1 MILLLTFAFLAGA
14 ATAITPCVLPVLP
27 ALLSASGT
35 GGRRRPV
42 GIVTGL
48 TLTHVIT
55 IVGVASVVDG
65 VGVGDGALR
74 TVAIC
79 VLALFGITLLVPRAA
94 EWLTLRMSFLQR
106 LAPRGDAD
114 GFWSGLP
121 VGGALGFVYAPCAGP
136 ILAAVISVS
145 ASSGTTAKI
154 VAVAIAY
161 GLGSAAVL
169 LGLALGGRRVI
180 DRVRRSGRGGA
191 LQRGFGAV
199 MLLTAVL
206 MFTSVDL
213 RFQEALASHFPS
225 FLTNP
230 TGGLEK
236 SAAVEDQ
243 LAGLRGKSKFG
254 GGGARHEDE
263 KVVQALAVAAAR
275 GHAALPGVKTPELAV
290 LGEAPEFA
298 SPAQPRWLNSPPLTM
313 AGLRGR
319 VVLVDFWTYTC
330 INCLRTLPY
339 VKAWDARYRAQGLTI
354 VGVHTPEFDFE
365 KKTSNVRAAI
375 GRQGIRYPVLQ
386 DDEYGTWNAFGNQ
399 YWPAKYLI
407 DARGRVRYVHFG
419 EGDYKQTEAAI
430 RALLAEAG
438 DRRLGAAAA
447 PHGPIETVGRRA
459 TPETYLGSA
468 RAQSFSPVGPK
479 DGTHDYTAAAPG
491 RLQQSVFSLGGR
503 WHVDR
508 EAARAVRGATIT
520 ARVVGGAVYL
530 VLSSQG
536 DRPRR
541 VRVELDG
548 RPISRAAAGDDVRGG
563 AVTVRR
569 QRLYSLVKLRTP
581 GEHVLELRLDA
592 GVSGYA
598 FTFG

>member
-65 VGVGDGALR
+65 VGVGDGTLR
-74 TVAIC
+74 TVAIA

-94 EWLTLRMSFLQR
+94 EWVTLRLCFLQR

-161 GLGSAAVL
+161 GLGSAVVL

-180 DRVRRSGRGGA
+180 ERVRRSGRGGA

-236 SAAVEDQ
+236 SDAVEDE
-243 LAGLRGKSKFG
+243 LAELRGRPKFDDAVVDAI
-254 GGGARHEDE
+254 AR
-263 KVVQALAVAAAR
+263 AAAQ
-275 GHAALPGVKTPELAV
+275 GHAGRAESGASRLPV

-298 SPAQPRWLNSPPLTM
+298 AAAPRWLNSARLTM

-339 VKAWDARYRAQGLTI
+339 LKAWDGRYRAKGLTI
-354 VGVHTPEFDFE
+354 VGVHTPEFAFE
-365 KKTSNVRAAI
+365 RKTSNVKRRDRPPGHPLPRRA
-375 GRQGIRYPVLQ
+375 GQRVRHLERLRQPVLAG
-386 DDEYGTWNAFGNQ
+386 EVPRRCARSR
-399 YWPAKYLI
+399 ALR
-407 DARGRVRYVHFG
+407 ALRRGRVR
-419 EGDYKQTEAAI
+419 
-430 RALLAEAG
+430 G
-438 DRRLGAAAA
+438 DRVGDPHALGR
-447 PHGPIETVGRRA
+447 GRR
-459 TPETYLGSA
+459 PPPRGS
-468 RAQSFSPVGPK
+468 GP
-479 DGTHDYTAAAPG
+479 
-491 RLQQSVFSLGGR
+491 
-503 WHVDR
+503 
-508 EAARAVRGATIT
+508 
-520 ARVVGGAVYL
+520 
-530 VLSSQG
+530 
-536 DRPRR
+536 
-541 VRVELDG
+541 
-548 RPISRAAAGDDVRGG
+548 AAG
-563 AVTVRR
+563 
-569 QRLYSLVKLRTP
+569 
-581 GEHVLELRLDA
+581 
-592 GVSGYA
+592 
-598 FTFG
+598 

>member
-35 GGRRRPV
+35 GGRRRPA
-42 GIVTGL
+42 GIVCGL

-65 VGVGDGALR
+65 VGVGDGTLR
-74 TVAIC
+74 SIAIA

-94 EWLTLRMSFLQR
+94 EWLTLRLSVLQR
-106 LAPRGDAD
+106 LAPLRPRRDAD

-121 VGGALGFVYAPCAGP
+121 LGGALGFVYAPCAGP

-161 GLGSAAVL
+161 GLGSAVVL
-169 LGLALGGRRVI
+169 FGIALGGRRVI
-180 DRVRRSGRGGA
+180 DRVRRTGSEGF

-206 MFTSVDL
+206 MATSVDL

-236 SAAVEDQ
+236 SAAVEDELAELRGRPKFDDEVVQ
-243 LAGLRGKSKFG
+243 ELAG
-254 GGGARHEDE
+254 
-263 KVVQALAVAAAR
+263 AAAR
-275 GHAALPGVKTPELAV
+275 GHGGARPSGTAAALPMLGPAPDLA
-290 LGEAPEFA
+290 
-298 SPAQPRWLNSPPLTM
+298 PAQPRWLNSPPLTM

-339 VKAWDARYRAQGLTI
+339 LKAWDERYRAQGLTI
-354 VGVHTPEFDFE
+354 VGVHTPEFAFE
-365 KKTSNVRAAI
+365 RKTANVRGAI
-375 GRQGIRYPVLQ
+375 ARQGIRYPVVQ
-386 DDEYGTWNAFGNQ
+386 DNEFGTWNAFGNQ

-419 EGDYKQTEAAI
+419 EGEYEETEGAI
-430 RALLAEAG
+430 RTLLAEAG
-438 DRRLGAAAA
+438 DRPLGKRAQ
-447 PHGPIETVGRRA
+447 PRSRIETVGHRA

-468 RAQSFSPVGPK
+468 RAQSFSPVGPQ
-479 DGTHDYTAAAPG
+479 DGTHDYVAAAAAKLP
-491 RLQQSVFSLGGR
+491 QSVFSLGGR

-508 EAARAVRGATIT
+508 EAARAVLGATIT

-530 VLSSQG
+530 VLASSG

-548 RPISRAAAGDDVRGG
+548 RPIAPDAAGDDVRDGV
-563 AVTVRR
+563 VTVRR
-569 QRLYSLVKLRTP
+569 QRLYNLVKLASP
-581 GEHVLELRLDA
+581 GEHVLRLGFDA
-592 GVSGYA
+592 GVSGFA

>member
-42 GIVTGL
+42 GIVCGM

-65 VGVGDGALR
+65 VGVGDSALR
-74 TVAIC
+74 TASIV
-79 VLALFGITLLVPRAA
+79 VLALFGVTLLVPRAA
-94 EWLTLRMSFLQR
+94 EWLTLRLSFVQR
-106 LAPRGDAD
+106 LAPRSDAD

-145 ASSGTTAKI
+145 ASSGTTGKI

-161 GLGSAAVL
+161 GLGSAVVL
-169 LGLALGGRRVI
+169 LGLALGGRRLI
-180 DRVRRSGRGGA
+180 DRVRRRGAGGT

-206 MFTSVDL
+206 MVTSVDL
-213 RFQEALASHFPS
+213 RFQEALASRFPS

-236 SAAVEDQ
+236 SGAVEGE
-243 LAGLRGKSKFG
+243 LAGLRGRPKF
-254 GGGARHEDE
+254 DDD
-263 KVVQALAVAAAR
+263 VVKAITQAAAR
-275 GHAALPGVKTPELAV
+275 GHAGLPGVETPELPV
-290 LGEAPEFA
+290 LGRAPDFA
-298 SPAQPRWLNSPPLTM
+298 PRHRWFNSSPLTL

-319 VVLVDFWTYTC
+319 VVLADFWTYTC

-339 VKAWDARYRAQGLTI
+339 LKAWDERYRTKGLTI
-354 VGVHTPEFDFE
+354 VGVHTPEFAFE
-365 KKTSNVRAAI
+365 RNASNVAAAI
-375 GRQGIRYPVLQ
+375 GRQAIRYPVIQ
-386 DDEYGTWNAFGNQ
+386 DNDYATWNAFGNQ
-399 YWPAKYLI
+399 FWPAKYLI

-419 EGDYKQTEAAI
+419 EGEYKETEAAI
-430 RALLAEAG
+430 RTLLAEAG
-438 DRRLGAAAA
+438 DRSLGAAAK
-447 PHGPIETVGRRA
+447 PRGRIETVGHRA
-459 TPETYLGSA
+459 TPETYLGTA
-468 RAQSFSPVGPK
+468 RAKGFSPVGPRF
-479 DGTHDYTAAAPG
+479 GTHDYTAAAPVK
-491 RLQQSVFSLGGR
+491 LPPSVFSLGGR
-503 WHVDR
+503 WRIDR

-530 VLSSQG
+530 VLSSDG
-536 DRPRR
+536 DRARR
-541 VRVELDG
+541 VRVALDG
-548 RPISRAAAGDDVRGG
+548 RPIARDAAGDDVRGG
-563 AVTVRR
+563 VVTVRR
-569 QRLYSLVKLRTP
+569 QRLYSLVKLASP
-581 GEHVLELRLDA
+581 GEHVLTLRFDA

>member
-35 GGRRRPV
+35 GGRRRPA
-42 GIVTGL
+42 GIVTGM
-48 TLTHVIT
+48 TLTHVVT

-65 VGVGDGALR
+65 VGVGDGTLR
-74 TVAIC
+74 TIAIA
-79 VLALFGITLLVPRAA
+79 VLALFGITLLVPPAA
-94 EWLTLRMSFLQR
+94 EWLTLRLSFLAR

-161 GLGSAAVL
+161 GIGSAVVL
-169 LGLALGGRRVI
+169 LALALGGRRVI
-180 DRVRRSGRGGA
+180 DRVRRTGRGGA

-236 SAAVEDQ
+236 SAAVEDE
-243 LAGLRGKSKFG
+243 LAELRGKPKFDDAVVDAI
-254 GGGARHEDE
+254 AR
-263 KVVQALAVAAAR
+263 AAAQ
-275 GHAALPGVKTPELAV
+275 GHAGDPRASPTTLPV
-290 LGEAPEFA
+290 LGTAPGFA
-298 SPAQPRWLNSPPLTM
+298 AAQPRWLNSAPLTM

-339 VKAWDARYRAQGLTI
+339 LKAWDERYRAQGLTI
-354 VGVHTPEFDFE
+354 VGVHTPEFAFE
-365 KKTSNVRAAI
+365 RKTSNVRGAI
-375 GRQGIRYPVLQ
+375 GRQGIRYPVVQ
-386 DDEYGTWNAFGNQ
+386 DNEFGTWNAFANQ
-399 YWPAKYLI
+399 YWPAKYLV

-419 EGDYKQTEAAI
+419 EGEYKETEAAI

-438 DRRLGAAAA
+438 DRRLGAAAT
-447 PHGPIETVGRRA
+447 PRGKIETVGRRA

-479 DGTHDYTAAAPG
+479 DGTHDYSAGAPAK
-491 RLQQSVFSLGGR
+491 LPQSVFSLGGR

-508 EAARAVRGATIT
+508 ESARAVLGATIT

-530 VLSSQG
+530 VLSSEG

-548 RPISRAAAGDDVRGG
+548 RPIAPAAAGADVRGG
-563 AVTVRR
+563 VVTVRR
-569 QRLYSLVKLRTP
+569 QRLYSLVKLASP
-581 GEHVLELRLDA
+581 GEHVLALRFDA
-592 GVSGYA
+592 GVSGFA

>member
-35 GGRRRPV
+35 GGRRRPA
-42 GIVTGL
+42 GIVCGL

-65 VGVGDGALR
+65 VGVGDGTLR
-74 TVAIC
+74 TVAIAF
-79 VLALFGITLLVPRAA
+79 LAIFGITLLVPRAA
-94 EWLTLRMSFLQR
+94 EWVTLRLSFLQR
-106 LAPRGDAD
+106 LAPRRDAG

-161 GLGSAAVL
+161 GLGSAVVL
-169 LGLALGGRRVI
+169 FGLALGGRRVI
-180 DRVRRSGRGGA
+180 DRVRRTGRGGA

-199 MLLTAVL
+199 MVLTAVL

-236 SAAVEDQ
+236 SAAVEDE
-243 LAGLRGKSKFG
+243 LAGLRGRPKFDDAVVDAI
-254 GGGARHEDE
+254 AR
-263 KVVQALAVAAAR
+263 AAAQ
-275 GHAALPGVKTPELAV
+275 GHAAAQPDANASGLPV
-290 LGEAPEFA
+290 LGPAPPFA
-298 SPAQPRWLNSPPLTM
+298 PAAPRWWNTAPRTM

-339 VKAWDARYRAQGLTI
+339 LKAWDERYRAKGLTI
-354 VGVHTPEFDFE
+354 VGVHTPEFAFE
-365 KKTSNVRAAI
+365 RKASNVGAAI
-375 GRQGIRYPVLQ
+375 GRLGIRYPVVQ
-386 DDEYGTWNAFGNQ
+386 DNEYGTWNAFGNQ

-419 EGDYKQTEAAI
+419 EGEYRETEAAI
-430 RALLAEAG
+430 RALLREAG
-438 DRRLGAAAA
+438 DASLGAAAK
-447 PHGPIETVGRRA
+447 PRGRIETVGHRA
-459 TPETYLGSA
+459 TPETYLGTA

-479 DGTHDYTAAAPG
+479 DGTHDYTAAKPADLP
-491 RLQQSVFSLGGR
+491 QSVFSLGGR
-503 WHVDR
+503 WRADR
-508 EAARAVRGATIT
+508 EAAEAVFGATIT

-530 VLSSQG
+530 VLSSDG

-548 RPISRAAAGDDVRGG
+548 RPITRDAAGDDVRGG

-569 QRLYSLVKLRTP
+569 QRLYSLVKLDAP
-581 GEHVLELRLDA
+581 GEHVLTLRFDA
-592 GVSGYA
+592 GVSGFA